1 MGRHGKRLTFACHGV
16 VSNDSVVVG
25 SEPVVAFLVFCH
37 GVDAAQGHVFHVVFV
52 EHHLVD
58 ASGICAYPHLV
69 VERAI
74 ESKEIMVRHAR
85 LVCLVVVVVVQF
97 TFRIVDDKQARVVG
111 GYPHPAEIVFLN
123 VAYDYV

>member
-1 MGRHGKRLTFACHGV
+1 
-16 VSNDSVVVG
+16 
-25 SEPVVAFLVFCH
+25 
-37 GVDAAQGHVFHVVFV
+37 
-52 EHHLVD
+52 
-58 ASGICAYPHLV
+58 
-69 VERAI
+69 
-74 ESKEIMVRHAR
+74 MVRHAR